1 MFCFSLGKGA
11 IASGMFCIAV
21 GDGAVARGAYQT
33 SVKKP
38 LTIEGWEPSSLMED
52 GKTTRFELLKTQ
64 VTELQKTYRSFA
76 EQGMCPMA
84 KANRGIKVLDQVLA
98 SLAPIEIEDEDAEA
112 TTAVPE
118 RKAMTPSPVASPSA
132 AAPVASA
139 VAPTTAVTPFEKV
152 KRDANGV
159 LECSSD
165 EPLDME
171 TLQKEAERLGLA

>member
-1 MFCFSLGKGA
+1 
-11 IASGMFCIAV
+11 MFCIAV

-38 LTIEGWEPSSLMED
+38 LTAEGWEPNSMMED
-52 GKTTRFELLKTQ
+52 GVTTRFQALKAQ
-64 VTELQKTYRSFA
+64 VTEFQNTYRAFA

-98 SLAPIEIEDEDAEA
+98 SLAPIEIEDDEAEVEGSTVA
-112 TTAVPE
+112 TEAAAVPVSE
-118 RKAMTPSPVASPSA
+118 RKPMTPSPVAPTS
-132 AAPVASA
+132 VA
-139 VAPTTAVTPFEKV
+139 TPFDKV